1 MLKKM
6 LRGVIVS
13 LALCLTLAG
22 RVGAAGA
29 EDQSWEKAGEFIK
42 LLNEAENYF
51 LDEDYEQAKEAF
63 DKAGVILGEQAGLI
77 QDQVFF
83 NFSTPENT
91 VRSFLESAFLKDEE
105 KARRCWSQKIPSI
118 LVKMMACEI
127 REIIEETYKGTPELE
142 LAELELADI
151 QFLKVMAETIYYKR
165 TEGGI
170 NSYYVWVMLPRSKDE
185 SRNMRFKVIKEDDNW
200 KILLR
205 KAWEEEEEFLK
216 ALLAEKK

>member
-63 DKAGVILGEQAGLI
+63 DKAGVIFGEQAELI

-127 REIIEETYKGTPELE
+127 REIIEDTYKGTPELE